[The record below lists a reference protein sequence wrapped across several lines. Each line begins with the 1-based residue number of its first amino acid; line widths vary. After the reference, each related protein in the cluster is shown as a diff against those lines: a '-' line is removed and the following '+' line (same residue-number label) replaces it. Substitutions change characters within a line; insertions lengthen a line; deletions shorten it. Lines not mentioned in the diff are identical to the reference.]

1 MTEPIVVGSGGTK
14 ILYDS
19 TTMKLLNLTREAN
32 SWAAYLQLSDS
43 DSGSGYTVPGGKK
56 LLCYTINYTVS
67 GSSSAQ
73 MLGINTSTAAI
84 GNVVAQ
90 VRTNG
95 AEPSSGTFNCAF
107 ELAAGEMLI
116 GSIYMG
122 SWNVAGVEMDA

>member
-1 MTEPIVVGSGGTK
+1 MSDPVVVGGGTK
-14 ILYDS
+14 IVYDPA
-19 TTMKLLNLTREAN
+19 TMKLLNLTREAN
-32 SWAAYLQLSDS
+32 SWSAYLQLSDS
-43 DSGSGYTVPGGKK
+43 ESGSAYTVPVAKK

-67 GSSSAQ
+67 GASSAQ
-73 MLGINTSTAAI
+73 MLGINTSTAGI

-95 AEPSSGTFNCAF
+95 TEPSSGTFDCAF
-107 ELAAGEMLI
+107 ELSAGEMLI

>member
-1 MTEPIVVGSGGTK
+1 
-14 ILYDS
+14 
-19 TTMKLLNLTREAN
+19 
-32 SWAAYLQLSDS
+32 
-43 DSGSGYTVPGGKK
+43 
-56 LLCYTINYTVS
+56 
-67 GSSSAQ
+67 

-107 ELAAGEMLI
+107 ELAAAEMLI